1 MFSSLLSQPN
11 TNQNPPSGIS
21 SESFIEKG
29 GTLKRNA
36 NATKNEVWQFFQVYN
51 EKKFQTHVFCVLCK
65 SDVSYG
71 KTHSTSNLEKH
82 IQRHH
87 KTEFANIMKDRAE
100 KRLKVHAEI
109 SISTNLQKQQKLSSY
124 IERADDYQEC
134 LVKWMID
141 SYQPLSAVEKD
152 SFRAMV
158 NCLNKKAPVIGFDK
172 IRTLMSNKYF
182 DTMHAVTKI
191 LKGKDVAL
199 TTDAWTSIAKE
210 GYVTCTLHFIEPK
223 TWTLHHFSLGIF
235 KKDGNSTAVDVV
247 RYAEAHMQYF
257 NVTYNQLTC
266 VVTDTES
273 TMIAAGRIFKEKSS
287 EAGGS
292 TAWHG
297 CINHKLELVTKLAFK
312 DVPESIG
319 TMATCRAIV
328 AFFNSS
334 SQATEKL
341 KEKTKARLGVALTVI
356 QDVVTRWW
364 STHSMCERLLRLRNI
379 LTIMHLDGDMR
390 LFLTEAQWT
399 VVKDMSALLKPFMV
413 AQRLLEGEAYVTI
426 SLIPYMLYKIRKG
439 LMAVNADPMSSLQVR
454 SASTLMLVK
463 FNEEFGTG
471 EQNTVATDYLAEG
484 SRRRLKGLPKIV
496 MIAMCLDP
504 RTKSATGI
512 PLADREVIWEYVF
525 DELVDI
531 ALQSGPPPA
540 PAAPA
545 PAVPGQEQPL
555 PRGRNRNNNFGYAR
569 DVDDFLHELDEN
581 VDEHVHVNDEDDLQ
595 ELIDANDD
603 PDNLIGDAVENWNR
617 ETVGGMIRTEI
628 DLYKSAK
635 ALKLTDPETGKFS
648 NPLDWWR
655 VHQSDFPYLAKLSIR
670 YLAIPATSAPSERV
684 FSTAGL
690 TISKERARL
699 ESSRAN
705 ELVFLHDS
713 GPALEKYNSIIDQAA

>member
-247 RYAEAHMQYF
+247 RYAEGHMQNF
-257 NVTYNQLTC
+257 NVMYDQLTC

-504 RTKSATGI
+504 RTKSATG
-512 PLADREVIWEYVF
+512 
-525 DELVDI
+525 
-531 ALQSGPPPA
+531 PPA